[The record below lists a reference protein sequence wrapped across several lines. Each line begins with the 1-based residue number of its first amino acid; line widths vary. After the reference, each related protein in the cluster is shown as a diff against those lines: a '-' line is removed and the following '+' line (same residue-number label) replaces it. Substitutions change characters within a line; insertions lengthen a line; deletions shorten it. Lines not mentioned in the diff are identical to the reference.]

1 MTKIENMKNTAHM
14 LEKRGEMM
22 LEQARM
28 EGEVPA
34 DVEKFLDLL
43 HDEAFRAD
51 FMNCASAE
59 AVKELLDRNGIPF
72 TMEDIDA
79 MLIAIGTTLQ
89 KLDENNGEL
98 SEEDL
103 EQIAGGWTWGG
114 FLNGLIMGVVTTVA
128 IVAVCA
134 AAIATSA
141 ATGGAA
147 APLAGVAVGKVV
159 AGVIGAVA
167 AGGTI
172 GGVAGGIVEL

>member
-14 LEKRGEMM
+14 LEKRSAMM

-43 HDEAFRAD
+43 HDEAFRTD

-79 MLIAIGTTLQ
+79 MLMAISATLQ

-98 SEEDL
+98 TEEDL
-103 EQIAGGWTWGG
+103 EQIAGGWSWGC
-114 FLNGLIMGVVTTVA
+114 FFKNVGLGLLAGVI
-128 IVAVCA
+128 IVAVVA
-134 AAIATSA
+134 AGVAAITAS
-141 ATGGAA
+141 GGAA
-147 APLAGVAVGKVV
+147 LPVAGATVAKVV
-159 AGVIGAVA
+159 GGIIGLSTA
-167 AGGTI
+167 I
-172 GGVAGGIVEL
+172 GGVEGVVQQL

>member
-14 LEKRGEMM
+14 LEKRSAMM
-22 LEQARM
+22 LEQARQ
-28 EGEVPA
+28 EGEIPA

-43 HDEAFRAD
+43 HNEAFRAD

-72 TMEDIDA
+72 TMEDVDA
-79 MLIAIGTTLQ
+79 MLMAMGTTLQ

-98 SEEDL
+98 TEEDL
-103 EQIAGGWTWGG
+103 EQIAGGWSWGG

-134 AAIATSA
+134 AAIATTA

-159 AGVIGAVA
+159 AGVVGLVA
-167 AGGTI
+167 AGSTI